1 MSKKSYSMP
10 DARDRTDYERLRK
23 QPAEAIDVTDIPPL
37 DSPVWSGETAPPAV
51 SRPAARIARTGRR

>member
-10 DARDRTDYERLRK
+10 DSRDRTDYERLRK

-37 DSPVWSGETAPPAV
+37 DSPVWTGETAP
-51 SRPAARIARTGRR
+51 RPASQAPVRIARTGNR